1 MPNLYASATRRFR
14 APQSSG
20 KMLLAAISQVVGT
33 MRRWIRQAS
42 QKNVLIPFSSG
53 APVALSPVELLET
66 RQMLSVSMN
75 AAGAT
80 VVTPQSG
87 DRVIYVSSSA
97 GSDSNSGLS
106 ASSPVKSI
114 EAGES
119 LLRNG
124 HGDELLLKSGD
135 VWHDSLVYWR
145 LSGASAQDPMVI
157 SSYGGSTRP
166 TIMSGSSDG
175 ITTGASSAPEIDNLY
190 IMNIHFWAD
199 GRDPSL
205 TSNPNGGAYATGI
218 NILSKSTNILVENCY
233 VQDYAVNLNFEDFQ
247 GPLNN
252 ISVRRNVSVD
262 SYTTVGHSQG
272 MYATGV
278 NNLLIEGNLFDHDG
292 YNDSVPGG
300 QATWYNQGIY
310 LSGQNNGCVV
320 RDNIIARAAGYGLQ
334 ARSGGVVTGNLFVDD
349 PVGCSYGLVNGAMT
363 HASGVTGSVTG
374 NVFLGGANIG
384 TLQGGSGLQIANI
397 SKSGVTVANNIFA
410 SGVDNAPAAI
420 TLTFGQN
427 QPNPQDS
434 VGLNNVMIENNIA
447 YDWNRGVQ
455 VDGGMTPGGT
465 GLTAINNVTFTGN
478 DFENIPSNVIN
489 HDDPI
494 SGQEHWYSNY
504 FQNVG
509 VPCIAGYT
517 QAPEP
522 TTYLGFSNP
531 QRTAATYN
539 AQLGGSNSDSAFLSA
554 ARSQNELS
562 WNAKYDAASVV
573 SYVSAGFGSS
583 VAAAQ
588 STSAAS
594 TGSIAGTYFYDGNAN
609 GVWDA
614 GESISPAWG
623 IYIDANNDGKYDA
636 GDTMQICDSG
646 GHFNF
651 KNLAAGT
658 YYIRSTTAVGWSQT
672 NPANGGP
679 LMITIKDGQAY
690 SGANI
695 GVIHAAVST
704 TPTDSISG
712 TFFYDT
718 NANGVWNSG
727 EGVSPLWGVY
737 IDANNDGKY
746 DAGDTMGR
754 ASVQGTFYFGGLTQG
769 TYVIRPTTA
778 TGWQQTTPT
787 AYVYVLPGHSVT
799 NVNIGEVK
807 LS

>member
-20 KMLLAAISQVVGT
+20 KILFAAISQIVGT
-33 MRRWIRQAS
+33 MRRWIRQES
-42 QKNVLIPFSSG
+42 RINVLIPFSP
-53 APVALSPVELLET
+53 AVSPVELLET
-66 RQMLSVSMN
+66 RQLLSVSMN

-87 DRVIYVSSSA
+87 DRVVYVSSST

-124 HGDELLLKSGD
+124 HGDELLLKAGD

-145 LSGASAQDPMVI
+145 LSGASAQDPMLI
-157 SSYGGSTRP
+157 SSYGNGARP
-166 TIMSGSSDG
+166 TIMSGASDG

-205 TSNPNGGAYATGI
+205 TSSPNGAAYATGI

-233 VQDYAVNLNFEDFQ
+233 VQDYAVNMTFEGYQ
-247 GPLNN
+247 GPQYN
-252 ISVRRNVSVD
+252 ISVRRNVDVD
-262 SYTTVGHSQG
+262 SYCTSGHSQG

-300 QATWYNQGIY
+300 GATWYNQDIY
-310 LSGQNNGCVV
+310 LSSQNSGCVI

-349 PVGCSYGLVNGAMT
+349 PVDCSYGLVNGVTT
-363 HASGVTGSVTG
+363 HAGGVTGSVTD

-384 TLQGGSGLQIANI
+384 NLQGGSGLQLANI

-427 QPNPQDS
+427 QTDPQNS
-434 VGLNNVMIENNIA
+434 VGLNNVLVENNIV
-447 YDWNRGVQ
+447 YDWNHGVQ
-455 VDGGMTPGGT
+455 VDGDMTPGGT
-465 GLTAINNVTFTGN
+465 GINAINNVTFTGN
-478 DFENIPSNVIN
+478 DFENVPASVIN

-494 SGQEHWYSNY
+494 SSQEHWSSNY
-504 FQNVG
+504 FENVN
-509 VPCIAGYT
+509 VPVIGGYT

-522 TTYLGFSNP
+522 GTYLGFSNP

-539 AQLGGSNSDSAFLSA
+539 AQLGGGNSDAAFLNA
-554 ARSQNELS
+554 ARSQNEQS
-562 WNAKYDAASVV
+562 WNANYDAASVV
-573 SYVSAGFGSS
+573 SYVSAGFGRS

-588 STSAAS
+588 STAAAS
-594 TGSIAGTYFYDGNAN
+594 TGSISGTYFYDGNAN
-609 GVWDA
+609 GMWDP
-614 GESISPAWG
+614 GEAPSPSWG

-636 GDTMQICDSG
+636 GDTMQICDASG
-646 GHFNF
+646 RFDF
-651 KNLAAGT
+651 TNLAAGT

-672 NPANGGP
+672 TPANGGA
-679 LMITIKDGQAY
+679 LVITIKNGQVY

-695 GVIHAAVST
+695 GVVHAAPST
-704 TPTDSISG
+704 TPTESISG

-727 EGVSPLWGVY
+727 EGISPLWGVY

-746 DAGDTMGR
+746 DAGDTLAR
-754 ASVQGTFYFGGLTQG
+754 ASVHGTFYFGGLTQG
-769 TYVIRPTTA
+769 SYVIRPTTA
-778 TGWQQTTPT
+778 DGWKQTTGT
-787 AYVYVLPGHSVT
+787 AYVYVLPGHDVT
-799 NVNIGEVK
+799 NVNIGEVRT
-807 LS
+807 

>member
-20 KMLLAAISQVVGT
+20 KMLLAAISQIVGA
-33 MRRWIRQAS
+33 MRRWIKESTAP
-42 QKNVLIPFSSG
+42 L
-53 APVALSPVELLET
+53 APVAISPVELLET

-80 VVTPQSG
+80 VVTPQLG

-106 ASSPVKSI
+106 ASSPVKTI
-114 EAGES
+114 EAGEA
-119 LLRNG
+119 LMRNG

-135 VWHDSLVYWR
+135 VWHDSLVFWK

-175 ITTGASSAPEIDNLY
+175 ITTGASSAPEVDNLY

-205 TSNPNGGAYATGI
+205 TSSPNGAAYATGV

-233 VQDYAVNLNFEDFQ
+233 VQDYAVNMNFQ
-247 GPLNN
+247 GYQGPQYN
-252 ISVRRNVSVD
+252 ISVRRNVDVD
-262 SYTTVGHSQG
+262 SYCTSGHSQG
-272 MYATGV
+272 MYATNV

-310 LSGQNNGCVV
+310 LSAENTGCVI

-334 ARSGGVVTGNLFVDD
+334 ARSGGIVTGNVFIDD
-349 PVGCSYGLVNGAMT
+349 PVGCSYGLVNGVMT
-363 HASGVTGSVTG
+363 HVGGVTGSVT
-374 NVFLGGANIG
+374 NNLFLGGANIG
-384 TLQGGSGLQIANI
+384 NIQGGSGLQIANI
-397 SKSGVTVANNIFA
+397 SKSGVNVANNIFA

-420 TLTFGQN
+420 ILTFGQN
-427 QPNPQDS
+427 QTDPQDS
-434 VGLNNVMIENNIA
+434 VGLNNVMVQNNIV

-455 VDGGMTPGGT
+455 VDGDMTPGGT
-465 GLTAINNVTFTGN
+465 GITAINNVTFTGN
-478 DFENIPSNVIN
+478 DFQNIPQNVIN

-494 SGQEHWYSNY
+494 SSQEHWYSNY
-504 FQNVG
+504 FQNVA
-509 VPCIAGYT
+509 VPCIAGYP

-522 TTYLGFSNP
+522 NTYLGFANP

-539 AQLGGSNSDSAFLSA
+539 AQLGGSNSDTAFLSGV
-554 ARSQNELS
+554 RGQNELS
-562 WNAKYDAASVV
+562 WNANYDAASVI
-573 SYVSAGFGSS
+573 SYVSAGFGRS

-614 GESISPAWG
+614 GEGISPSWG
-623 IYIDANNDGKYDA
+623 IYIDANNDGRYDA
-636 GDTMQICDSG
+636 GDTMQICDSSG
-646 GHFNF
+646 RFNF
-651 KNLAAGT
+651 TNLAAGT
-658 YYIRSTTAVGWSQT
+658 YYIRSTTAVGWTQT
-672 NPANGGP
+672 SPANGGP
-679 LMITIKDGQAY
+679 LVITIKSGQVY

-727 EGVSPLWGVY
+727 EGISPLWGVY
-737 IDANNDGKY
+737 IDANNDGRY
-746 DAGDTMGR
+746 DAGDTLAR

-778 TGWQQTTPT
+778 DGWKQTTPT
-787 AYVYVLPGHSVT
+787 AYAYVLPGHSVT